1 MIRREIARTL
11 NDWAQAGGDVEV
23 AVDYIEGLISAKVHE
38 ILQARVDLAR
48 GGVTVGDDAHA

>member
-38 ILQARVDLAR
+38 ILQARENLAR
-48 GGVTVGDDAHA
+48 DGVTVKASQ